1 MKELLTYD
9 RVEISYNGKPA
20 VQDISVTLHEGEV
33 LGIVGESGS
42 GKSTLIKAAMGLL
55 GPAGMVTRGDIW
67 YKGKNLPDLKPCEIR
82 KLCGPDIAM
91 IFQSAGASF
100 CPIRTVGAQL
110 YESVIEHEKISK
122 EAFTDRAS
130 EILSKIGFPD
140 PLRVLKSF
148 PFELSGGMQQRV
160 GIASAML
167 LRPAILMAD
176 EPTSALDVH
185 VQKQVVEEM
194 LLMRKEFGVSIII
207 VTHNIGV
214 VGAMADNVLVMRCG
228 RAVEYGETDKILN
241 HPETAYT
248 KTLMAAVPRLER
260 GGAKH
265 G

>member
-1 MKELLTYD
+1 MKKLLAYD

-20 VQDISVTLHEGEV
+20 VQDISVDLAEGEI

-55 GPAGMVTRGDIW
+55 GPSGMVTRGDIW
-67 YKGKNLPDLKPCEIR
+67 YKGKNLPDLKPAEMR

-110 YESVIEHEKISK
+110 YESVIEHETLSK
-122 EAFTDRAS
+122 PEFENRACD
-130 EILSKIGFPD
+130 ILEKIGFPD

-167 LRPAILMAD
+167 LRPAILMAV

-194 LLMRKEFGVSIII
+194 MLMRKEFGVSIII

-260 GGAKH
+260 GGANH

>member
-1 MKELLTYD
+1 MVIGGNAKTVVAAFSAE
-9 RVEISYNGKPA
+9 EA
-20 VQDISVTLHEGEV
+20 VN
-33 LGIVGESGS
+33 
-42 GKSTLIKAAMGLL
+42 KSLSE
-55 GPAGMVTRGDIW
+55 R
-67 YKGKNLPDLKPCEIR
+67 YK
-82 KLCGPDIAM
+82 
-91 IFQSAGASF
+91 
-100 CPIRTVGAQL
+100 
-110 YESVIEHEKISK
+110 
-122 EAFTDRAS
+122 
-130 EILSKIGFPD
+130 EILSKIGFLD
-140 PLRVLKSF
+140 PLRVLKSY

-160 GIASAML
+160 GIASALL

-194 LLMRKEFGVSIII
+194 LLMRREFGVSIMI

-214 VGAMADNVLVMRCG
+214 VGAMADNVLVMQNG

-260 GGAKH
+260 GGANH

>member
-1 MKELLTYD
+1 MEPLLEYD

-20 VQDISVTLHEGEV
+20 VQDISVTLSAGEI

-67 YKGKNLPDLKPCEIR
+67 YQGKNLPDLKPAEIR
-82 KLCGPDIAM
+82 KLCGPDFGM

-110 YESVIEHEKISK
+110 FEK
-122 EAFTDRAS
+122 RAS
-130 EILSKIGFPD
+130 EVFEKIGFQD
-140 PLRVLKSF
+140 PVRILKSF

-194 LLMRKEFGVSIII
+194 LLLRKEFGVSIII

-214 VGAMADNVLVMRCG
+214 VGAMADNVLVMEKG
-228 RAVEYGETDKILN
+228 RAVEYGPTKKIIETPETD
-241 HPETAYT
+241 YT
-248 KTLMAAVPRLER
+248 KTLMAAVPRLNR
-260 GGAKH
+260 GGASNE
-265 G
+265 